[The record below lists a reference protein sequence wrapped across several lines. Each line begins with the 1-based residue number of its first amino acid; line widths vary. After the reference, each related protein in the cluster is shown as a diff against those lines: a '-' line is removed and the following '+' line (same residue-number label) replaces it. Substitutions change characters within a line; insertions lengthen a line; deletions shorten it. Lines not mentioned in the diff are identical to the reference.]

1 MGYIRDLIDRLD
13 AAVKAAQKAEQ
24 KQAAKNAKETTT
36 QSNLAEGGNEEDND
50 IDDDDDDDDSDF
62 KSPTNLD
69 NGHFKLSSRPQGH
82 ARTVEEI
89 QAAHQDDDA
98 FTSFRRRLSKFL
110 TNTFTEVP
118 IPLPDGKDIKLTNDH
133 PVRSYLDPTL

>member
-13 AAVKAAQKAEQ
+13 AAVKAAQNAEQ
-24 KQAAKNAKETTT
+24 KRAAKNAKETTT

-50 IDDDDDDDDSDF
+50 IDDDDDDDSDF

-82 ARTVEEI
+82 AQTVEEI

-110 TNTFTEVP
+110 TNTFTEVQ
-118 IPLPDGKDIKLTNDH
+118 IPLPDGKNIKLTNDH